1 MDAGVR
7 RGQDAEAP
15 CNLHGYDSAEPQ
27 TVRMVW
33 AKMSTTETLKT
44 TLLSPEFE
52 PYKERIMRKL
62 LGIQML
68 ASVQDNLCRDIES
81 ILNEHGQYRYSM
93 KMNINQ
99 LHRCVR
105 ANINN
110 DSFFGRMTQEQIDKH
125 IESYEPLEKLVYD
138 FIESDD

>member
-1 MDAGVR
+1 
-7 RGQDAEAP
+7 
-15 CNLHGYDSAEPQ
+15 
-27 TVRMVW
+27 
-33 AKMSTTETLKT
+33 MSTSETLKT
-44 TLLSPEFE
+44 TLTDPAFE

-93 KMNINQ
+93 KMNIGQ
-99 LHRCVR
+99 LHRDIRV
-105 ANINN
+105 NINN
-110 DSFFGRMTQEQIDKH
+110 DTFFGRMTQEQIDKH

-138 FIESDD
+138 YIDGED